1 MATSELSLDQL
12 HCYSGGNY
20 DSKIAKI
27 LKPKPKKKDIKIPK
41 PLVYDLYSA
50 VKWGASPGPIYE
62 LPKHAYQNQ
71 QQHYQA
77 GY

>member
-1 MATSELSLDQL
+1 MATPQLSLDQL
-12 HCYSGGNY
+12 QRCVGGID
-20 DSKIAKI
+20 DSKLAKI
-27 LKPKPKKKDIKIPK
+27 LKPKPKKKDIKVLK
-41 PLVYDLYSA
+41 PFVYDLDSA

-62 LPKHAYQNQ
+62 LPKYATQHY